1 MAGEL
6 EPVSRQEIDGLDDGL
21 IVPRIVADAGDEAAM
36 RFIEFFT
43 AQIHNPNTRKAYGR
57 AVGDFCHW
65 CDDHG
70 IRELTEIL
78 PVHVAAYVKH
88 LGGRYAAPSIKQQLA
103 AIRMLFDWLVTGHV
117 MRINPAMS
125 VRGPKH
131 VVKKG
136 KTPVLT
142 PEQAR
147 ELLSNIPTTTTVGL
161 RDRALISLMIY
172 SFARIGAALTMNV
185 EDIFHQRNRLWL
197 RLQEKGGK
205 QHEMP
210 CHHNLEDYLRDYIQT
225 AGIGDEKKAP
235 LFRAIDRRSKQLS
248 DRRLEHFYAWAM
260 VKRRARQAGISTEIC
275 NHTFR
280 ATGITAYLVNGGQL
294 EIAANMAAHSS
305 TRTTQLYDRR
315 SDDVSLDEVER
326 IVI

>member
-1 MAGEL
+1 MTHEL
-6 EPVSRQEIDGLDDGL
+6 EPVSGQSIVVLDDTPV
-21 IVPRIVADAGDEAAM
+21 VPKIIAGAGGAAAM

-43 AQIHNPNTRKAYGR
+43 AQIHNPHTRKAYGR
-57 AVGDFCHW
+57 AVSDFCHW
-65 CDDHG
+65 CDQHDINDLID
-70 IRELTEIL
+70 IR

-88 LGGRYAAPSIKQQLA
+88 LGSRYAAPSTKQKLA

-136 KTPVLT
+136 KTPVLS

-147 ELLSNIPTTTTVGL
+147 ELIDSIPTTTMAGL
-161 RDRALISLMIY
+161 RDRALIGLMIY

-185 EDIFHQRNRLWL
+185 EDVFHQRNRLWL

-210 CHHNLEDYLRDYIQT
+210 CHHNLEDYLRDYIQA
-225 AGIGDEKKAP
+225 AGIGEERKAP

-248 DRRLEHFYAWAM
+248 DRRLKHFYAWAM
-260 VKRRARQAGISTEIC
+260 VKRRARQAGIPTEIC

-280 ATGITAYLVNGGQL
+280 ATGITAYLTNGGQL

-315 SDDVSLDEVER
+315 SDDVSLNEVER